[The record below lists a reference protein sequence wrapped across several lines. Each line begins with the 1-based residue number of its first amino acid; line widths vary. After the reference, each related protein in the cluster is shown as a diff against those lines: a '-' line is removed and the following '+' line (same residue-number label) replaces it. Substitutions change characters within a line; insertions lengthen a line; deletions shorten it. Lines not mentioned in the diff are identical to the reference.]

1 MEKVDPLTLLDYS
14 TALLLLNVGMFG
26 TAILY
31 IEKLPS
37 PSDQLDE
44 IRIWFIEAIRSA
56 DDVTIKEIL

>member
-1 MEKVDPLTLLDYS
+1 
-14 TALLLLNVGMFG
+14 MFG

-56 DDVTIKEIL
+56 DDVTIKENL